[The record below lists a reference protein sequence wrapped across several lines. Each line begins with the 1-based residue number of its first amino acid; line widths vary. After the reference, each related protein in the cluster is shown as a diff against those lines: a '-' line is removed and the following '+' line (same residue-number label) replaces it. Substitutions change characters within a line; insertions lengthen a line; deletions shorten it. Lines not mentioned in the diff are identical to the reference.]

1 MRAEPSAS
9 GGASIP
15 APQETAPDGPRSRL
29 LPAHPSTP
37 TERSTR
43 ADRRGAGAVFVAV
56 GALPGAVGF
65 NLLLDAHTGDLS
77 GHGAAGWYTLA
88 FGTLSAAAA
97 GFALRGHLT
106 DRSPLPAVGVIT
118 AAVLVL
124 ALGNALLLHLAPF
137 RFGLLS
143 LALYPAPTTAL
154 IAGLRPRR
162 TTSLLTGAAVALL
175 LPAAAG
181 LPVGLLQRHVAADQW
196 VHAQAIPDR
205 ALLQVVDFPSLRRQP
220 YLFDPGSG
228 QLTMLFGIP
237 GALTDTIWTA
247 AETVTEGENPCGP
260 VTTAQGDATNQGTP
274 LDCEPLGNGLWRLAL
289 PSEQTGYARV
299 TGHVTI
305 AVTGVSATDAQRALL
320 AAHQADDE
328 DLWTR
333 IDPGPVSLL
342 DLLLL

>member
-1 MRAEPSAS
+1 MRAEPAAPV
-9 GGASIP
+9 GASIP
-15 APQETAPDGPRSRL
+15 TLQKTAPDGPRSTL
-29 LPAHPSTP
+29 LPAHPSTRA
-37 TERSTR
+37 ERDPR

-65 NLLLDAHTGDLS
+65 NLLLDTRTRDVG
-77 GHGAAGWYTLA
+77 GHGTAGWSTLA
-88 FGTLSAAAA
+88 FGTLSAGAA
-97 GFALRGHLT
+97 GIALRGHLPG
-106 DRSPLPAVGVIT
+106 RSPLRAGGVIT
-118 AAVLVL
+118 VAVL
-124 ALGNALLLHLAPF
+124 ALALGDALLLHLAPF

-143 LALYPAPTTAL
+143 LALYPAPTAAL
-154 IAGLRPRR
+154 VAGLRPRR
-162 TTSLLTGAAVALL
+162 TPPLLVGAAVALV

-181 LPVGLLQRHVAADQW
+181 LPIGLLQRHVAADQW
-196 VHAQAIPDR
+196 IHAQAIPDR

-228 QLTMLFGIP
+228 QLTMMFGIP

-260 VTTAQGDATNQGTP
+260 VTIARGDGTEQGAP
-274 LDCEPLGNGLWRLAL
+274 LDCEPLGDGLWRLAL
-289 PSEQTGYARV
+289 PSDETGYARV
-299 TGHVTI
+299 IGHVTI

>member
-1 MRAEPSAS
+1 MRAEPEAF
-9 GGASIP
+9 AD
-15 APQETAPDGPRSRL
+15 ACALTPQEASPDGPRSTPL
-29 LPAHPSTP
+29 SSHPSTRAQRGP
-37 TERSTR
+37 R
-43 ADRRGAGAVFVAV
+43 ADRRGVHAVFVAV

-65 NLLLDAHTGDLS
+65 NLLLDAHTRDLG
-77 GHGAAGWYTLA
+77 GHGTAGWYTLA
-88 FGTLSAAAA
+88 SGTLSAGAA
-97 GFALRGHLT
+97 GFVLRRHVSG
-106 DRSPLPAVGVIT
+106 RSPLRAMGIVT

-143 LALYPAPTTAL
+143 LALYPAPTAAL

-162 TTSLLTGAAVALL
+162 TTPLLAGAAVAFL
-175 LPAAAG
+175 LPAAVA
-181 LPVGLLQRHVAADQW
+181 LPIGLLQRHVAADQW

-228 QLTMLFGIP
+228 QLTMMFGVP

-260 VTTAQGDATNQGTP
+260 VTIAQGDATDQAAP
-274 LDCEPLGNGLWRLAL
+274 LDCEPLGDGLWRLSL
-289 PSEQTGYARV
+289 PSEETGYARV
-299 TGHVTI
+299 VGHVSI
-305 AVTGVSATDAQRALL
+305 AVTGASAAAAQRALL
-320 AAHQADDE
+320 AAHQANDH

>member
-1 MRAEPSAS
+1 M
-9 GGASIP
+9 
-15 APQETAPDGPRSRL
+15 
-29 LPAHPSTP
+29 
-37 TERSTR
+37 
-43 ADRRGAGAVFVAV
+43 FVAV

-65 NLLLDAHTGDLS
+65 NLLLDTHTRDVG
-77 GHGAAGWYTLA
+77 GHSTAGLYTLA
-88 FGTLSAAAA
+88 LGVLSAGAA
-97 GFALRGHLT
+97 GFALRGHLPN
-106 DRSPLPAVGVIT
+106 RSPLRAVGVIT
-118 AAVLVL
+118 AAVLIL
-124 ALGNALLLHLAPF
+124 ALGNALLLHVAPF

-143 LALYPAPTTAL
+143 LALYPVPTVAL
-154 IAGLRPRR
+154 IAGLRRRR
-162 TTSLLTGAAVALL
+162 TTPLLTGVVVALV
-175 LPAAAG
+175 LPAAVG
-181 LPVGLLQRHVAADQW
+181 LPIGLMQRHVATDQW

-247 AETVTEGENPCGP
+247 AETVAEGENPCGP
-260 VTTAQGDATNQGTP
+260 VTTAQDDATNQGTP

-320 AAHQADDE
+320 AAHQANDA

-333 IDPGPVSLL
+333 IDPGPVSPL